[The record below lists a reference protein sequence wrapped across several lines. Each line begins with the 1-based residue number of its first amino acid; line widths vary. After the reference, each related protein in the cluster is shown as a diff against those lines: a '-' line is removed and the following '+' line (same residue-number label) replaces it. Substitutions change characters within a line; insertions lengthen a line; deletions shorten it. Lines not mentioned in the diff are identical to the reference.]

1 MNKSSHSVYDLT
13 YHLIFVTKY
22 RKKIITD
29 EMIEVIRNR
38 TYELM
43 KGYKGELLELNGES
57 DHIHFLISLNPQCCL
72 SDIIN
77 SLKTQLSRTLRKEFK
92 EELSRIYFKD
102 VFWSNSYFIS
112 TTGGANLEKIKE
124 YIEGQG
130 KPKRKYIKSGKYKKD
145 NSFRN

>member
-1 MNKSSHSVYDLT
+1 MNRTAHSVYDLT
-13 YHLIFVTKY
+13 YHLVFVTKC

-29 EMIEVIRNR
+29 EMIEIIRNR

-43 KGYKGELLELNGES
+43 NGYKGELLELNGES

-124 YIEGQG
+124 YIEDQG

-145 NSFRN
+145 NSSRN

>member
-1 MNKSSHSVYDLT
+1 MNRAAHSVYDLT
-13 YHLIFVTKY
+13 YHLILVTKY

-29 EMIEVIRNR
+29 EMIEIIKSR

-77 SLKTQLSRTLRKEFK
+77 SLKTQLSRTLRREFK
-92 EELSRIYFKD
+92 EEIDKVYYKD
-102 VFWSNSYFIS
+102 VFWSDSYFIS
-112 TTGGANLEKIKE
+112 TTSGANLEKIKE
-124 YIEGQG
+124 YIEDQG
-130 KPKRKYIKSGKYKKD
+130 RPKRKYIKSGKYKKD
-145 NSFRN
+145 NSSHN